1 MPRRVIQTPAPSPDT
16 ADPLDGIVLRLR
28 PVFAA
33 HGVLR
38 AIVFGS
44 LARGDATRRSDLD
57 LIVVQD
63 TDKRFLERYEGL
75 LHDVAEA
82 VPGRDVEMLVYTPT
96 ELERLRSR
104 RFVAT
109 ALHEGKVIY
118 ESCQEQG

>member
-1 MPRRVIQTPAPSPDT
+1 MPERVIRTRAPSPET
-16 ADPLDGIVLRLR
+16 ADPLDGIGLRLR

-57 LIVVQD
+57 LIVIMK
-63 TDKRFLERYEGL
+63 TDKRFLDRYDGL
-75 LHDVAEA
+75 LRDVTRA
-82 VPGRDVEMLVYTPT
+82 VPGRDVEMLIYTPE

-109 ALHEGKVIY
+109 ALREGRTIY